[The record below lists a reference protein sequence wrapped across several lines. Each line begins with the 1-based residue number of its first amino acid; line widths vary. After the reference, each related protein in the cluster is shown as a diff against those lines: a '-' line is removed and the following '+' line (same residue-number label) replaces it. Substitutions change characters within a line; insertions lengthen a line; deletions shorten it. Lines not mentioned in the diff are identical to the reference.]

1 MSAMFAV
8 MKMFYTRQDT
18 RDFWQESY
26 TTFMDRLMR
35 AKAAQRKRR
44 KRVHKHKKATSEARW
59 ETDQANVAL
68 GNLHTQMEQVDQQRA
83 IGQEARADDQ
93 AMLAGLLEQLEA
105 THAEALIATCQ

>member
-44 KRVHKHKKATSEARW
+44 KRVHKHKKAASEARW
-59 ETDQANVAL
+59 ENDQEV
-68 GNLHTQMEQVDQQRA
+68 
-83 IGQEARADDQ
+83 
-93 AMLAGLLEQLEA
+93 LAGLWK
-105 THAEALIATCQ
+105 